1 MISNICIIFINIFF
15 ILYINHKKNYDNKY
29 EKEKDFFY
37 KRKIK
42 AILTI
47 TNIIYIILNVCNLIT
62 CYYKKSIDTID
73 IITFS
78 IFFLSFILVELT
90 NTKYNFKILNKKI
103 LNKYDILIILSL
115 ASLICG
121 EKISKNEIFFFL
133 GILFIVIGILLIAYK
148 YIKYKEYVVLNIK
161 QEDYLED
168 IKFSNKLELN
178 KIFNYVIYIT
188 AFIVF
193 IYINI
198 PYIFILYIIVDLI
211 LILVAYK
218 KAKKIENESFRIYR
232 SITIANEYPGII
244 YAFQFTR
251 DLLFLKKICIT
262 ILCYT
267 TSIIMLY
274 MVGESTFS
282 IISLQLYLLLLYTAI
297 SDKIYLIRY
306 TKSLNEEF
314 IDKKKYNINV
324 IKNITYID
332 NIKILNIK
340 IYRLII
346 VDNVLYK
353 SNLILY
359 DPELVIKDIKLRI
372 NKSNINDYITMENI
386 LYEE

>member
-62 CYYKKSIDTID
+62 CYYKKSIDTVD